1 MLPSGAT
8 QHHVAR
14 CVPAGDLRAILL
26 AMQPDAEQ
34 PDLAATNDP
43 VEPDPAGIGP
53 GGGTPYTVYFPSEHG
68 YLAADLGHAAPL
80 PHVGDFVEYI
90 DEGRVTHR
98 YRVREVVHTLQLAP
112 SYRPRPRA
120 AGAAA
125 EEGEPEKGEP
135 GEEASDGPHRIPEG
149 AELRAGLPEVILEE
163 LSGPR

>member
-14 CVPAGDLRAILL
+14 CVPAGELRAILL
-26 AMQPDAEQ
+26 AMQPEAEQ
-34 PDLAATNDP
+34 PDLAATDDP
-43 VEPDPAGIGP
+43 AESDPAGIGP
-53 GGGTPYTVYFPSEHG
+53 GGGTPYTVYFPSEDG

-112 SYRPRPRA
+112 AYRPKPRG
-120 AGAAA
+120 AGAVT
-125 EEGEPEKGEP
+125 EEGEPEEGEP

-149 AELRAGLPEVILEE
+149 AELRAGLPEVILED
-163 LSGPR
+163 LTGSS